1 MIFATQVEE
10 ESSEDTVAAASNI
23 LDVTQDIGR
32 SVASTLGR
40 YCVDI
45 CSSLGRYCVDI
56 CSSLGRYCVDI
67 FSENITL
74 VWVDITQILP

>member
-1 MIFATQVEE
+1 MVSATQVEE

-56 CSSLGRYCVDI
+56 

>member
-1 MIFATQVEE
+1 MVSATQVEE

-56 CSSLGRYCVDI
+56 

-74 VWVDITQILP
+74 VWVNITQILP

>member
-1 MIFATQVEE
+1 MQCEDDTSSDIFATQVEE

-45 CSSLGRYCVDI
+45 
-56 CSSLGRYCVDI
+56 

-74 VWVDITQILP
+74 VWVNVNITQWLSIGLSLPHVILI

>member
-1 MIFATQVEE
+1 MEE

-45 CSSLGRYCVDI
+45 
-56 CSSLGRYCVDI
+56 

>member
-1 MIFATQVEE
+1 MWKWHLYYLVIFATQVEE

-40 YCVDI
+40 Y
-45 CSSLGRYCVDI
+45 
-56 CSSLGRYCVDI
+56 
-67 FSENITL
+67 
-74 VWVDITQILP
+74 

>member
-1 MIFATQVEE
+1 MTPLLSSDIFATQVEE

-56 CSSLGRYCVDI
+56 